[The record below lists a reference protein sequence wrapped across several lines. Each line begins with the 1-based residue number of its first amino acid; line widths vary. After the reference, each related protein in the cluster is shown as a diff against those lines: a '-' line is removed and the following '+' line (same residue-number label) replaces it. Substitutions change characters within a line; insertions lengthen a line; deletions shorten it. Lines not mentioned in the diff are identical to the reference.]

1 MDYSAT
7 VSEGLSNLVFFALVE
22 KCENLRIIVS
32 ASTVIAYELT
42 VEAPGPEAANST
54 HVAPLSTL

>member
-1 MDYSAT
+1 M
-7 VSEGLSNLVFFALVE
+7 SNLVFFALVE

-54 HVAPLSTL
+54 QVAPLSTL